1 MIKAITRDDLKKR
14 MDSREEKFTLI
25 DARSSKS
32 YNKEHIKGAKSLPVK
47 EFDKERVLKQYDTHE
62 EIIVYCGNLNWDA
75 SSNVASWLQ
84 DLGYLK
90 VLEFKEGIDYWK
102 EAWFPTEQ

>member
-1 MIKAITRDDLKKR
+1 MIKSITKDELKNK
-14 MDSREEKFTLI
+14 MDRGEKFTLI

-62 EIIVYCGNLNWDA
+62 EIIVYCGNL
-75 SSNVASWLQ
+75 
-84 DLGYLK
+84 K
-90 VLEFKEGIDYWK
+90 
-102 EAWFPTEQ
+102 